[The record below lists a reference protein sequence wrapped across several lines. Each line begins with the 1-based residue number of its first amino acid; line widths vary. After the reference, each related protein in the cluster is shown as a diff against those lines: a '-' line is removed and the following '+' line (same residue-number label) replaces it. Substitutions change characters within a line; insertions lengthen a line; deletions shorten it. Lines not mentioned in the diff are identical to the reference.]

1 MNLMAEA
8 DNLVVTIKGE
18 LDDEYLDRL
27 RERLLAEAG
36 RRRARG
42 VIIDLSAVGFMDAHA
57 ARVVEETA
65 KALSLMGAET
75 VLCGIGPG
83 LAASLVD
90 LQSGLVSLPA
100 AGWLEDA
107 RGVLEELKR
116 RRNVRGV

>member
-8 DNLVVTIKGE
+8 DNLVVTLRGD
-18 LDDEYLDRL
+18 LDDEYIDLL
-27 RERLLAEAG
+27 RERLPAEVG
-36 RRRARG
+36 RRRSRG
-42 VIIDLSAVGFMDAHA
+42 VIIDLSAVDFMDAHA

-65 KALSLMGAET
+65 KALSLLGAET

-90 LQSGLVSLPA
+90 LQSGLARLPA

-107 RGVLEELKR
+107 RDVLEELKR
-116 RRNVRGV
+116 RRRV